1 LKAGGDLSI
10 ASESSFSINSTTFS
24 DSGYYYC
31 VVSNSAG
38 TVISDT
44 IRLIVSS
51 KNPDIKPNLRAR
63 AISTENVRLHG
74 MQLLLYQMTKIR
86 IVCSDTDID
95 TGVLTLKDNY
105 RLIAIGSKDTFSVI
119 SGLKPATRYC
129 FAIQAGN
136 ETAGL

>member
-1 LKAGGDLSI
+1 
-10 ASESSFSINSTTFS
+10 
-24 DSGYYYC
+24 
-31 VVSNSAG
+31 
-38 TVISDT
+38 
-44 IRLIVSS
+44 
-51 KNPDIKPNLRAR
+51 
-63 AISTENVRLHG
+63 
-74 MQLLLYQMTKIR
+74 MTKIR